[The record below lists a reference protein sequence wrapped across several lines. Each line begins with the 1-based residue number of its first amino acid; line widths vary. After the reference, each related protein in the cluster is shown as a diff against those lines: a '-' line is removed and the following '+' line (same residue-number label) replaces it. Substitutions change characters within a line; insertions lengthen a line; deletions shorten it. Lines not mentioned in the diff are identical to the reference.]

1 MIGEKRMRKLEG
13 EPTTIFNTSCFHE
26 EMKRKRLPTHSN
38 VISVCPELLSKKVP
52 LSWCQSQMLK
62 NCIILLWT
70 TSEYAL
76 SMKGCLCSNGKYCP
90 FKCYFGLFLEQENFP
105 RFLFE
110 NSLLRLE
117 KRQPTYSG
125 QKRVREHLTHL
136 KFWHVKSIF
145 SSRFHRQKKYVSGWF
160 HHSRLRLLWIFSFT
174 F

>member
-1 MIGEKRMRKLEG
+1 MRKLEG

-62 NCIILLWT
+62 NCIIFIVNNFG
-70 TSEYAL
+70 YAL

-90 FKCYFGLFLEQENFP
+90 FKCYFGFVLEQENF
-105 RFLFE
+105 LVCLQ

-117 KRQPTYSG
+117 KNYNVCTSG
-125 QKRVREHLTHL
+125 QKRSETHLTNL
-136 KFWHVKSIF
+136 KF
-145 SSRFHRQKKYVSGWF
+145 
-160 HHSRLRLLWIFSFT
+160 
-174 F
+174 